1 MRLRYLEYLHLLT
14 VIAICSW
21 LRDGEVWKL
30 TIAWTFWGLHT
41 EQWSKMLTNKLQRA
55 LKQITTGKVTWV
67 RKQISKEVALNLLRL
82 AKKSQNKHNLL
93 STNHDWANPKQI
105 VTCFG
110 IRTRVSSRAFSSRVQ
125 TCPIS
130 FFPSCVTGQGCVFLV
145 RSRSDWFITFGVC
158 FCGWSAVIIIWFSF
172 MLDVWNPL

>member
-82 AKKSQNKHNLL
+82 AKKVRINIICCQPITTEQTQNKSWHVLAYVRASVPALL
-93 STNHDWANPKQI
+93 VAACK
-105 VTCFG
+105 
-110 IRTRVSSRAFSSRVQ
+110 RVQ
-125 TCPIS
+125 
-130 FFPSCVTGQGCVFLV
+130 FPSFLTRVTGQGCVFLV

>member
-82 AKKSQNKHNLL
+82 AKKVRINIICCQPITTEQTQNQSWHVLAYVRASVPALL
-93 STNHDWANPKQI
+93 VAACK
-105 VTCFG
+105 
-110 IRTRVSSRAFSSRVQ
+110 RVQ
-125 TCPIS
+125 
-130 FFPSCVTGQGCVFLV
+130 FPSFLPASQAKVACFWFDRGLIDSLRLECVFVVGQLWLLYGLV
-145 RSRSDWFITFGVC
+145 LC
-158 FCGWSAVIIIWFSF
+158 
-172 MLDVWNPL
+172 